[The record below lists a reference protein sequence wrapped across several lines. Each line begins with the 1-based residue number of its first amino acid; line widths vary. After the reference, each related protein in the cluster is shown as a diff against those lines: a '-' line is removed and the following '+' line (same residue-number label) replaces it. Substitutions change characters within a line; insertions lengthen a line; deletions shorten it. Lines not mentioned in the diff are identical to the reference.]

1 MRSRS
6 GVLDVLAAP
15 RIIRQRG
22 YPRPLSGPRIDLD
35 RHRSYSI
42 IDATSMREIEH
53 YGHSGQRFLPPDKGS
68 GFLWR
73 MHTISR
79 YEERDGGVYLEVE
92 AIALTR
98 DVPKS
103 IRWMVNP
110 VVHLLSINSLTT
122 TLRQT
127 RQAVNM
133 ATSRRTARDA
143 RP

>member
-1 MRSRS
+1 
-6 GVLDVLAAP
+6 
-15 RIIRQRG
+15 
-22 YPRPLSGPRIDLD
+22 
-35 RHRSYSI
+35 
-42 IDATSMREIEH
+42 
-53 YGHSGQRFLPPDKGS
+53 
-68 GFLWR
+68 